1 MLKNVTHIATYMLL
15 FYHENLVNS
24 KEIILSEDEAKHCL
38 KVLRMHIGDSLY
50 LTDGKGNLAEVII
63 TSDNPKKCIL
73 QVKNITFY
81 PKKHKH
87 YIHIAIAPTK
97 SADRMEW
104 FVEKCVEIGVD
115 EISFLH
121 TEHTERSYFNDERMI
136 KKAISAIKQS
146 LNFHLPVV
154 NPIQNLTKFFE
165 KIAQKT
171 PINPQLFMAYVDK
184 ENIKTLFK
192 TATPNTY
199 YCVLIGP
206 EGDFSKTELTQAF
219 SLGFVGVSLG
229 NSRLRTETAGVVA
242 CHTLNLLNE

>member
-1 MLKNVTHIATYMLL
+1 MLL

-24 KEIILSEDEAKHCL
+24 KDILLSEDEAKHCL
-38 KVLRMHIGDSLY
+38 KVLRMQIGDILH
-50 LTDGKGNLAEVII
+50 LTDGKGNLAEVTIA
-63 TSDNPKKCIL
+63 SDNPKKCIL
-73 QVKNITFY
+73 QVKNIAFHA
-81 PKKHKH
+81 KKHKH

-165 KIAQKT
+165 KIAQKKLT
-171 PINPQLFMAYVDK
+171 NVHQKYANPQLFMAYVDK
-184 ENIKTLFK
+184 ENTKTLFK
-192 TATPNTY
+192 TALPNTY

-219 SLGFVGVSLG
+219 SLGFAGVSLG
-229 NSRLRTETAGVVA
+229 NSRLRTETAGIVA